1 MIYETIGEAIA
12 ARISELYWALDRLHD
27 PAERRAIVMELIAIY
42 DTIGLR

>member
-1 MIYETIGEAIA
+1 MIYKTIGEAIA
-12 ARISELYWALDRLHD
+12 ARISELYRALDRILD